1 MLWRH
6 VGDCPERA
14 DHAIMVTVRCDLN
27 HGFAYV
33 EDVASAKSGAG
44 MKCIGKFAAVVL
56 SMAIFAMPAAAMPL
70 HCLLM
75 APSGANAHPCPM
87 MGMDSSS
94 DNIKAAP
101 SDRSC
106 CEVAAARPQPFTVSQ
121 APVTNSFA
129 PAASQALLSDLPAA
143 PVAHGPFDWIA
154 QLPGAPPQ
162 AVLCTFLI

>member
-1 MLWRH
+1 
-6 VGDCPERA
+6 
-14 DHAIMVTVRCDLN
+14 
-27 HGFAYV
+27 
-33 EDVASAKSGAG
+33 
-44 MKCIGKFAAVVL
+44 MKGIGKFAAVVL
-56 SMAIFAMPAAAMPL
+56 SLAIFAAPAAAMPL
-70 HCLLM
+70 HCLFM

-106 CEVAAARPQPFTVSQ
+106 CEVAAARPHPFTVSQ
-121 APVTNSFA
+121 APVTNSVA
-129 PAASQALLSDLPAA
+129 PTTTQTFLFDLPAA
-143 PVAHGPFDWIA
+143 PVARGPLDWIA